1 MGFSLPKIRR
11 EQDAERLWALC
22 RQHGIS
28 RRDFLRL
35 MAIGGTAAVL
45 AACTTAE
52 NGQTNGQ
59 IPETGGTPAAE
70 GEATATGEQPW
81 AKDSAPFII
90 RGGNLETRLEN
101 MRGWI
106 TPGELWFVRNN
117 APASP
122 RIDAE
127 GYRLQVEGDGVA
139 NPVEFSLDELRLM
152 PQRSVPTAIECAGNM
167 RNLFD
172 LIMGQTAEGGEWITG
187 GVSNG
192 EWTGVPL
199 SYVLQLAQVN
209 PDAGWVLPQGLDT
222 EAPEGG
228 HQKPITMEK
237 AMDPDTIV
245 ALALNGQD
253 IPIDNGYPVRL
264 VVPGWV
270 GSTNVKWLGKL
281 TVSREQPWV
290 RNNTTSYVLIG
301 PDWPAE
307 QYAPAEGAPIHETV
321 IKSALA
327 LPWDGELPAGPRVV
341 RGFAWSPTAVV
352 NRVEYSTDGGGTWNE
367 ARLTSPA
374 VRYAWRSF
382 EFDWD
387 APAGEQTIMT
397 RATDEDGNTQPDS
410 QPFNEK
416 GYLFNMVYPHPIR
429 VQ

>member
-1 MGFSLPKIRR
+1 MGNFFTKEKSGK
-11 EQDAERLWALC
+11 DAERLWAMC

-45 AACTTAE
+45 AACTNAE
-52 NGQTNGQ
+52 NGQNGQ
-59 IPETGGTPAAE
+59 IPQTGETPAAE
-70 GEATATGEQPW
+70 EEETPSGEERW
-81 AKDSAPFII
+81 AKSSDPFII

-101 MRGWI
+101 LPGWI

-122 RIDAE
+122 RIEAGD
-127 GYRLQVEGDGVA
+127 YRLRVEGDGVS
-139 NPVEFSLDELRLM
+139 NPIEFSIEDLRQM
-152 PQRSVPTAIECAGNM
+152 PRRSVPTVIECAGNM

-172 LIMGQTAEGGEWITG
+172 LVMGQTAEGGEWLTG

-199 SYVLQLAQVN
+199 SYVLQLAEVN
-209 PDAGWVLPQGLDT
+209 GSAQWVLPQGLDSD
-222 EAPEGG
+222 APEGG

-237 AMDPDTIV
+237 AMDPDTII
-245 ALALNGQD
+245 ALYLNGED
-253 IPIDNGYPVRL
+253 IPVDNGYPARL

-270 GSTNVKWLGKL
+270 GSTNVKWLGLL
-281 TVSREQPWV
+281 TVSEERPWV

-301 PDWPAE
+301 PEWPPE
-307 QYAPAEGAPIHETV
+307 QNEPADGQPIHETV
-321 IKSALA
+321 IKSAVA
-327 LPWDGELPAGPRVV
+327 LPWEGEIPGGQQIV
-341 RGFAWSPTAVV
+341 RGYAWSPTAVV
-352 NRVEYSTDGGGTWNE
+352 NRVEFSTDGGSSWNE
-367 ARLTSPA
+367 ARLTSPPI
-374 VRYAWRSF
+374 RYAWRTF

-387 APAGEQTIMT
+387 APSGEQTIMT